1 MGKINN
7 KDACVVMNKLNIPG
21 CIYSFPQ
28 IASIGLTEE
37 KAKELGLEYKVGT
50 FSGIGNGKS
59 IATDETDNFIK
70 VLFDKNTH
78 ELLGAH
84 MIGANMTELIHAI
97 AVAKSAELLPEDI
110 DLTIFAHP
118 TVSEMIPEAI
128 LDAFGKAIH
137 K

>member
-1 MGKINN
+1 MRDEIDNYINSKYKIVSHIFS
-7 KDACVVMNKLNIPG
+7 DAK
-21 CIYSFPQ
+21 
-28 IASIGLTEE
+28 
-37 KAKELGLEYKVGT
+37 KT
-50 FSGIGNGKS
+50 FMLSEWMIS
-59 IATDETDNFIK
+59 Q